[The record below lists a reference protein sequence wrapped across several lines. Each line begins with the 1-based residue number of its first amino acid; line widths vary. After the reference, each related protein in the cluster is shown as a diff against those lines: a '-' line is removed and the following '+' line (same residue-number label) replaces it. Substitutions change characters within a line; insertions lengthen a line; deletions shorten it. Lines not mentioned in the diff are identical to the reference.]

1 MHLTGDKLAVFCEN
15 TGKVDLITQLRCGHA
30 MPTSSGPAGGNK
42 MADQKTKKLG
52 PDNEAHNIY
61 VLCWL
66 FVVSL
71 TCAVLRSVG
80 TFDAPLDWQN
90 PSDSALAISLVVVIA
105 LPALWIAQS
114 SGRAG
119 YFLGASP
126 ALGVFP
132 SLSHVPFLQE
142 FTHLM
147 LLTAAVA
154 YWRERQH
161 CLTTP
166 TWTAPVLLYAVFA
179 VLSIAS
185 VLLNYFMHESVWQ
198 LKVGISGLFAVVTFA
213 WLLLGMTRLS
223 PYAPYPADEILK
235 GFLHASIGATLIG
248 IVAVVLLFGTPYST
262 GTNTIGNNTIYGL
275 GYFDRMQLLFQGPS
289 FAGMYFVIVAGLAI
303 CAMSR
308 HLGIKNWLLIVL
320 LQASPWLVMASG
332 SRVARISLV
341 LVLLTGLL
349 ASALRRTTLLMLP
362 SAAIALLVA
371 VNFQSLPSA
380 VMYSVAT
387 SVPASGLSADE
398 LRLLSIKGRFFVD
411 HERTALL
418 KNSIEFFFSS
428 PPLAQWIG
436 NGYGVAGFRESA
448 IPSPHQQPQDVL
460 IEVGMLGFVTYYL
473 FLLSCLVILFRT
485 KTNDW
490 GAKKPLHYMFA
501 TLFVA
506 IAGLSLAYETG
517 TRGITLVVIA
527 LLLTSSIHRISGG
540 ATGRHSD

>member
-1 MHLTGDKLAVFCEN
+1 
-15 TGKVDLITQLRCGHA
+15 
-30 MPTSSGPAGGNK
+30 

-52 PDNEAHNIY
+52 PDNEAHNMY

-66 FVVSL
+66 FVVTL
-71 TCAVLRSVG
+71 ACAVLRSVG

-90 PSDSALAISLVVVIA
+90 PTDSALATSLVIGIG

-114 SGRAG
+114 PGRAG

-132 SLSHVPFLQE
+132 SLSHVPFFQE

-154 YWRERQH
+154 YWRAGQRR
-161 CLTTP
+161 P
-166 TWTAPVLLYAVFA
+166 TSATVTAPVLLYAIFA
-179 VLSIAS
+179 ALSIAS

-213 WLLLGMTRLS
+213 WLLVGISSLS
-223 PYAPYPADEILK
+223 PHGRPPANDILK
-235 GFLHASIGATLIG
+235 GFLHASIGATLLG
-248 IVAVVLLFGTPYST
+248 VVAVFLLFVTPYSS

-275 GYFDRMQLLFQGPS
+275 GYYDRMQLLFEGPS
-289 FAGMYFVIVAGLAI
+289 FAGMYFVIVAGLAMY
-303 CAMSR
+303 AMSR
-308 HLGIKNWLLIVL
+308 NIGVKRWLLIVI
-320 LQASPWLVMASG
+320 LQLAPWLIMASG

-349 ASALRRTTLLMLP
+349 APTLRRTTLFLLP

-380 VMYSVAT
+380 VMYSLKKVDLASMQHGLEVRLPYLDSRLAT

-418 KNSIEFFFSS
+418 KDSIDFFFSS
-428 PPLAQWIG
+428 SSLVQWIG
-436 NGYGVAGFRESA
+436 NGYGVAGFRESV
-448 IPSPHQQPQDVL
+448 IPSPHQQPLDLL
-460 IEVGMLGFVTYYL
+460 IEVGVLGFVIYYL
-473 FLLSCLVILFRT
+473 FLLSSLAVLLRAKT
-485 KTNDW
+485 KDW
-490 GAKKPLHYMFA
+490 MAQKPLHYMLA
-501 TLFVA
+501 ILF
-506 IAGLSLAYETG
+506 ISIGGLSLAYETG

-527 LLLTSSIHRISGG
+527 LLLASSIHRISGG
-540 ATGRHSD
+540 GQAATEIKQCDHDQRERPKEDEFN

>member
-1 MHLTGDKLAVFCEN
+1 
-15 TGKVDLITQLRCGHA
+15 
-30 MPTSSGPAGGNK
+30 

-52 PDNEAHNIY
+52 PDNGAHNIY

-71 TCAVLRSVG
+71 ACAVLRSLG
-80 TFDAPLDWQN
+80 MFDAPLDWQKL
-90 PSDSALAISLVVVIA
+90 SDSALAISFVVMIG

-114 SGRAG
+114 SGRAS

-161 CLTTP
+161 RITP
-166 TWTAPVLLYAVFA
+166 PAWTAPVLLYAVFA
-179 VLSIAS
+179 FLSIAS

-213 WLLLGMTRLS
+213 WLLVGMTRLGPNVPS
-223 PYAPYPADEILK
+223 PADEILK

-248 IVAVVLLFGTPYST
+248 IVAVVLLFVTPYST

-275 GYFDRMQLLFQGPS
+275 GYFDRMQLLFDGPS
-289 FAGMYFVIVAGLAI
+289 FAGMYFVVVTGLAI
-303 CAMSR
+303 FAMSR
-308 HLGIKNWLLIVL
+308 HLGIKNWLLIVM
-320 LQASPWLVMASG
+320 LQVSPWLVMASG

-349 ASALRRTTLLMLP
+349 ASTLRRTTLLILP

-371 VNFQSLPSA
+371 LNFQSLPSA

-387 SVPASGLSADE
+387 SVPASGLSGVPASGLSGAPASGLSVDK
-398 LRLLSIKGRFFVD
+398 LSLLSVKGRFFVD
-411 HERTALL
+411 HERIALL
-418 KNSIEFFFSS
+418 ENSIEFFFSS

-436 NGYGVAGFRESA
+436 NGFGVAGFRKSA

-460 IEVGMLGFVTYYL
+460 IEVGLLGFVTYYL
-473 FLLSCLVILFRT
+473 FQLSCLVVLLRAKT
-485 KTNDW
+485 KDW
-490 GAKKPLHYMFA
+490 MVKKPLHYMLA
-501 TLFVA
+501 VLFVS
-506 IAGLSLAYETG
+506 IGGLSLAYETG

-527 LLLTSSIHRISGG
+527 MLLASSIIGSRQ
-540 ATGRHSD
+540 SDSPSLRFKVLP